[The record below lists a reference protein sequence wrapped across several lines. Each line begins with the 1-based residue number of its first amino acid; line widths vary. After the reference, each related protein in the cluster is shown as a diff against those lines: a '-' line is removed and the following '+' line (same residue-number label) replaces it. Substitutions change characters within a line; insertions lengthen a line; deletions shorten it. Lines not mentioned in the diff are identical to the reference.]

1 MFGDGI
7 LTDIDMNEKELN
19 EFLSYCKECVK
30 QIDHAL
36 GIDDGLTDVKAVA
49 FAGLVS
55 YYGEEHFNDIYMSFF
70 KTKFVRYPGSINKLL
85 VGLGISLED
94 ALKYSE
100 HSPYTFYM
108 PVAKKDLKTN
118 KYTIERSIYV
128 GDYDN
133 TAKLVESI
141 VHQMNHVVNS
151 LYNSVVN
158 KRNSG
163 LGARMG
169 VSVDSFLT
177 RKCESLKLEEAY
189 NKLQVKDIMD
199 RIMTFS
205 IFDITVPGIISV
217 LDDVFHNTG
226 FSENDDDFMVE
237 IIRPLYLDEEFNKT
251 LVERRLNGR
260 LAGIREEFDSK
271 TEEGSYLQLVGLCDK
286 LANNTHEE
294 DKEEAK
300 RLVKMYLEK

>member
-1 MFGDGI
+1 M
-7 LTDIDMNEKELN
+7 TDIDMNEKEIN
-19 EFLSYCKECVK
+19 EFLGFCKENIK
-30 QIDHAL
+30 QIDHVL
-36 GIDDGLTDVKAVA
+36 GVDDGLTDVKAIA
-49 FAGLVS
+49 FAGLVN
-55 YYGEEHFNDIYMSFF
+55 YYGEEHFNDIYMAFF
-70 KTKFVRYPGSINKLL
+70 KTKFVRTTGSINELL
-85 VGLGISLED
+85 SDFGIGLED
-94 ALKYSE
+94 AEKYSK
-100 HSPYTFYM
+100 HAPYTFYM

-118 KYTIERSIYV
+118 KYSIERTIYV
-128 GDYDN
+128 SDYVELD
-133 TAKLVESI
+133 KLVESI

-151 LYNSVVN
+151 LYNPVVN

-169 VSVDSFLT
+169 VSVDSFAT

-205 IFDITVPGIISV
+205 IFDITVLGIISV

-226 FSENDDDFMVE
+226 FSEEKDDFMVE
-237 IIRPLYLDEEFNKT
+237 IIRPLYLDEDFNKT

-300 RLVKMYLEK
+300 RLVKTYLEK